1 MDNPHFIECLATL
14 ENLFPKLDVSSAPED
29 ADWPSAEGEKTISVV
44 MLGGDST
51 VLEYQPHLTIL
62 SLKDFVKR
70 RLGPDPDKQRLLY
83 KEQELKVMN
92 PRAGLINIRTIPHM
106 WMSTLRIPAIAYVS
120 TCTILW
126 PPGINT
132 FPHYYEER
140 RRNPYPICDYHFQD
154 QRDAASLRHRNRRKS
169 LFVCVKKSLWFSCP
183 SNSYLPCEQGLL
195 RLI

>member
-1 MDNPHFIECLATL
+1 MDNPHYIECLATL

-92 PRAGLINIRTIPHM
+92 PRAGLLHM
-106 WMSTLRIPAIAYVS
+106 WMSTPRIPAIAYES

-126 PPGINT
+126 PPGRNT
-132 FPHYYEER
+132 FRHYHEER
-140 RRNPYPICDYHFQD
+140 QRNPYPICDDHF
-154 QRDAASLRHRNRRKS
+154 
-169 LFVCVKKSLWFSCP
+169 
-183 SNSYLPCEQGLL
+183 
-195 RLI
+195 

>member
-1 MDNPHFIECLATL
+1 
-14 ENLFPKLDVSSAPED
+14 
-29 ADWPSAEGEKTISVV
+29 

-92 PRAGLINIRTIPHM
+92 PRAGLLNIRTIPHM

-126 PPGINT
+126 PPGINIFRTTTRRGEETLIRYVIIT
-132 FPHYYEER
+132 FKISETQLLFVIETVLNHYSYVWRKAYGFRAQATAIFPVNRVSSDLSRKDRSDSASRVQLSGKLFNCRLEMCNGDSNR
-140 RRNPYPICDYHFQD
+140 RRLKNQ
-154 QRDAASLRHRNRRKS
+154 
-169 LFVCVKKSLWFSCP
+169 
-183 SNSYLPCEQGLL
+183 
-195 RLI
+195 